1 MLIARGA
8 RFISE
13 PLGTH
18 VHKQI
23 LDLMI
28 FLDFNGM
35 AVIVGDCFAF
45 YSAYLI
51 HARPIQL

>member
-18 VHKQI
+18 VHEQV
-23 LDLMI
+23 LDWMI

-35 AVIVGDCFAF
+35 AVIIGDCYAF
-45 YSAYLI
+45 HSAHLI
-51 HARPIQL
+51 YTRPIQL

>member
-18 VHKQI
+18 VYKQV

-45 YSAYLI
+45 YSAHLI
-51 HARPIQL
+51 HTRPIQL